1 MFIDANV
8 FLAAYLDSSEKG
20 KRARAFL
27 AKIAKGE
34 QNAITSALVLNEL
47 FYKYGGLRGIGQ
59 TERVYRN
66 LQSYAHLT
74 IMPIDMKVAG
84 ESIAYMKEGLETS
97 DAFHAAT
104 MKVAGAGT
112 ICSFDKDF
120 DRLKAKGIK
129 RQEP

>member
-8 FLAAYLDSSEKG
+8 FIMAYLNSQERG

-27 AKIAKGE
+27 AKIARGE
-34 QNAITSALVLNEL
+34 QNAITSALVLNEVFNTML
-47 FYKYGGLRGIGQ
+47 DLKGMGKV
-59 TERVYRN
+59 ESAHRN

-74 IMPIDMKVAG
+74 IMPIDVKVAG
-84 ESIAYMKEGLETS
+84 ESLAYMKEGLETS

-104 MKVAGAGT
+104 MKIAGVGT
-112 ICSFDKDF
+112 ICSFDRDF